1 MGKSVEE
8 CRWCRWR
15 RDNNIS
21 RCESESCA
29 SYSQHNMTCG
39 WTALKTLGCGQWTNF
54 LPVWLFKNSKP
65 KKSFNCWSVTVI
77 YNNQIQ
83 ALLFCY
89 LQVFLVFIRGPGY
102 LFFYY
107 LMTTDGVLN
116 GYFILTN
123 LTNFKLFTEISG
135 TFYALFW
142 FWSGRDLAL
151 KMLRSWISVY

>member
-1 MGKSVEE
+1 MREWELCLLLTAQHDLWLDCIKDFRLWSV
-8 CRWCRWR
+8 
-15 RDNNIS
+15 DKLP
-21 RCESESCA
+21 SCMIIF
-29 SYSQHNMTCG
+29 N
-39 WTALKTLGCGQWTNF
+39 
-54 LPVWLFKNSKP
+54 KNSKP

-77 YNNQIQ
+77 YNIQIQ